1 MVATP
6 RAATQEE
13 TRGPIVAHMYASA
26 KKRVVEAFRALVR
39 PEASPHLDD
48 VVGHLSESI
57 DQQLNLKRELE
68 RTRDEVEE
76 ARVAKRRR
84 NESYDAL
91 RDDYEDLRDDY
102 EALKASVNR
111 REAASATG
119 WKEALAATC
128 RATCDEMLK
137 HMDNERA
144 EQATALAAEKER
156 HAAALA
162 AETEHAAVLHAAT
175 EKLHEELTEM
185 LKHID
190 TERAEQAT
198 ALAAEKANLKAQAA
212 DLKTQQSDREK
223 RLVTKLMASREQVT
237 SMEGQVAERDARI
250 AALEASAAKATT
262 DWDDQHRCVVCLDEI
277 RTHAFSPCCHV
288 CTCVGC
294 ADNVMAKSKE
304 YPICCQGAN
313 SAFQIYLA

>member
-1 MVATP
+1 
-6 RAATQEE
+6 
-13 TRGPIVAHMYASA
+13 MYASA

-144 EQATALAAEKER
+144 
-156 HAAALA
+156 
-162 AETEHAAVLHAAT
+162 
-175 EKLHEELTEM
+175 
-185 LKHID
+185 
-190 TERAEQAT
+190 
-198 ALAAEKANLKAQAA
+198 
-212 DLKTQQSDREK
+212 
-223 RLVTKLMASREQVT
+223 
-237 SMEGQVAERDARI
+237 
-250 AALEASAAKATT
+250 
-262 DWDDQHRCVVCLDEI
+262 
-277 RTHAFSPCCHV
+277 
-288 CTCVGC
+288 
-294 ADNVMAKSKE
+294 
-304 YPICCQGAN
+304 
-313 SAFQIYLA
+313 

>member
-175 EKLHEELTEM
+175 EKLQEELTEM

-198 ALAAEKANLKAQAA
+198 ALAAEKERHAAALATETEHTEMLHAATEKLQEELTDAQDLNQPLMLALDFTQTKVDWLAQLALKAGA
-212 DLKTQQSDREK
+212 DY
-223 RLVTKLMASREQVT
+223 
-237 SMEGQVAERDARI
+237 GQVKRI
-250 AALEASAAKATT
+250 VNAL
-262 DWDDQHRCVVCLDEI
+262 
-277 RTHAFSPCCHV
+277 
-288 CTCVGC
+288 
-294 ADNVMAKSKE
+294 
-304 YPICCQGAN
+304 N
-313 SAFQIYLA
+313 SRALPR